1 MTRKVKSWLL
11 LLLSLAT
18 IVLMLLPYGAV
29 LEFGFM
35 GESGQVEYARHTYS
49 YFSLTPFGYADFGP
63 LLSAVLTCVL
73 AVLALWFLLRGRGI
87 RAIRTVSVLAL
98 VASLLPLVAHICG
111 APVYSV
117 LGGVISVLLL
127 AISILAFRTSSK

>member
-49 YFSLTPFGYADFGP
+49 YFSLTPFEYADFGP
-63 LLSAVLTCVL
+63 LLSPVLTCVL
-73 AVLALWFLLRGRGI
+73 AVLAL
-87 RAIRTVSVLAL
+87 
-98 VASLLPLVAHICG
+98 
-111 APVYSV
+111 
-117 LGGVISVLLL
+117 
-127 AISILAFRTSSK
+127 